1 MILTLRSCKNGQ
13 VDLDGFQV
21 FDRGC
26 LKSLKEELRGE
37 RKLGFVNA
45 RSANEFE
52 MFSKIK
58 AKYPTWTKIMSSI
71 AATVKV
77 NTALAEFLVAIIE
90 HTEEIFDSAP
100 VRQETDYTERNLG
113 EIDAQLFPNFPV
125 IRERAY
131 YEKKCNVEDEKSLS
145 FMCEKVFPSHN
156 KLTPGLMIMTC
167 ACPQK
172 VVYGFSL
179 MTSGESPQFLFDI
192 VMSRF
197 PADYSPSIVYDNA
210 CKFKEYGLN
219 RETQRFMELQITVDK
234 FHQCNHTSCGES
246 FKSSEYA
253 SLSGKNTQSC
263 EQTNAKLRQ
272 IATSCTFMNPDMFM
286 TAVTMYLG
294 YQNLAKKM

>member
-45 RSANEFE
+45 RSVNKFE

-100 VRQETDYTERNLG
+100 VRKETDYTERNLG
-113 EIDAQLFPNFPV
+113 EIDAQLFPNFTV

-131 YEKKCNVEDEKSLS
+131 YEKKCKDEKSL
-145 FMCEKVFPSHN
+145 
-156 KLTPGLMIMTC
+156 
-167 ACPQK
+167 
-172 VVYGFSL
+172 
-179 MTSGESPQFLFDI
+179 
-192 VMSRF
+192 
-197 PADYSPSIVYDNA
+197 
-210 CKFKEYGLN
+210 
-219 RETQRFMELQITVDK
+219 
-234 FHQCNHTSCGES
+234 
-246 FKSSEYA
+246 
-253 SLSGKNTQSC
+253 
-263 EQTNAKLRQ
+263 
-272 IATSCTFMNPDMFM
+272 TFMLDVCSRVRLVGSNFIQCREKCVVDGSGIIKEG
-286 TAVTMYLG
+286 ANY
-294 YQNLAKKM
+294 

>member
-1 MILTLRSCKNGQ
+1 MTLRSCKNGQ

-131 YEKKCNVEDEKSLS
+131 YEKKCNVEDEKSL
-145 FMCEKVFPSHN
+145 
-156 KLTPGLMIMTC
+156 T
-167 ACPQK
+167 
-172 VVYGFSL
+172 
-179 MTSGESPQFLFDI
+179 FL
-192 VMSRF
+192 
-197 PADYSPSIVYDNA
+197 
-210 CKFKEYGLN
+210 
-219 RETQRFMELQITVDK
+219 
-234 FHQCNHTSCGES
+234 
-246 FKSSEYA
+246 
-253 SLSGKNTQSC
+253 
-263 EQTNAKLRQ
+263 
-272 IATSCTFMNPDMFM
+272 
-286 TAVTMYLG
+286 
-294 YQNLAKKM
+294 

>member
-1 MILTLRSCKNGQ
+1 M
-13 VDLDGFQV
+13 
-21 FDRGC
+21 
-26 LKSLKEELRGE
+26 
-37 RKLGFVNA
+37 
-45 RSANEFE
+45 
-52 MFSKIK
+52 
-58 AKYPTWTKIMSSI
+58 
-71 AATVKV
+71 
-77 NTALAEFLVAIIE
+77 
-90 HTEEIFDSAP
+90 
-100 VRQETDYTERNLG
+100 YTERNLG

-131 YEKKCNVEDEKSLS
+131 YEKKCNVEDEKSLT
-145 FMCEKVFPSHN
+145 FLCEKVFPSHN

-234 FHQCNHTSCGES
+234 FYQCNHTSCGES

>member
-1 MILTLRSCKNGQ
+1 M
-13 VDLDGFQV
+13 
-21 FDRGC
+21 
-26 LKSLKEELRGE
+26 KEELRGE

-77 NTALAEFLVAIIE
+77 NTTLAEFLVAIIE

-100 VRQETDYTERNLG
+100 VRQESDYTERNLG

-131 YEKKCNVEDEKSLS
+131 YEKKCNVEDEKSLT
-145 FMCEKVFPSHN
+145 FLCEKVFPSHN

-246 FKSSEYA
+246 FKSSVYA
-253 SLSGKNTQSC
+253 SLGGKNTQSC

-272 IATSCTFMNPDMFM
+272 IAI
-286 TAVTMYLG
+286 
-294 YQNLAKKM
+294 